1 MVMKNIRGRAV
12 WGVILIVLGVLFL
25 LQELQLVGSAFQF
38 LWIIVSFGAGVAFLW
53 TFASNQQNWWA
64 AIPGLA
70 LLGLSVASLEDAL
83 NLFPGFD
90 VGGPAFLGSLGLSF
104 WLIYARRQD
113 HWWAIIPGGVLL
125 TLAAVAGLDSVGV
138 DYGGG
143 IFFLG
148 LGLTFVLVAL
158 LPSPHADTR
167 WSFIPAAVMLI
178 LGFTQLTEL
187 GEEILNYW
195 PAILIV
201 VGLYILIQAL
211 RR

>member
-1 MVMKNIRGRAV
+1 MKNIRGRAV
-12 WGVILIVLGVLFL
+12 WGIILIVLGALFL
-25 LQELQLVGSAFQF
+25 LQELRLIGSAFQY
-38 LWIIVSFGAGVAFLW
+38 LWIVVSFAAGAAFLW
-53 TFASNQQNWWA
+53 TFATSTQNWWA

-70 LLGLSVASLEDAL
+70 LLGLSVASLEDIF
-83 NLFPGFD
+83 NLFPTVD
-90 VGGPAFLGSLGLSF
+90 VGGMAFLGGLGLSF

-125 TLAAVAGLDSVGV
+125 TLAAVAGLDDFGL

-158 LPSPHADTR
+158 LPSPGADTR

-187 GEEILNYW
+187 GEDILNYW
-195 PAILIV
+195 PAILIL
-201 VGLYILIQAL
+201 VGVYVLIQGV
-211 RR
+211 RK